1 MRDLDIALNKAK
13 ELIDDR
19 EMLKDELKANQKA
32 NCHITCGKY
41 KVSIKVEVL
50 EGVV

>member
-1 MRDLDIALNKAK
+1 MRDLDITLNKAK

-19 EMLKDELKANQKA
+19 EILKEELKANKEA
-32 NCHITCGKY
+32 GCGITCGKY
-41 KVSIKVEVL
+41 KVSIKVEML

>member
-13 ELIDDR
+13 ELIDDKKMPK
-19 EMLKDELKANQKA
+19 EELETNQKA
-32 NCHITCGKY
+32 DCHVICGKY
-41 KVSIKVEVL
+41 KVSMKVEVL